1 MTFDFDPWRNYRS
14 KTWAR
19 KKAFKLNGY
28 CYLQYVKPAYR
39 WEALCS
45 LHFEQNPSASKV
57 WGLRK
62 WFHDFMDHYEITRTS
77 KNLVHLKRHNQPN
90 HGYFTRTF
98 CFSLGRIGSD
108 QPELQWEHIWEPSD
122 NWGAK
127 HLVYLRT
134 KKGDAPP
141 EHHAVANRSFWQTLP
156 NEPAFP
162 HINESATKRGNDE
175 TFHQWI
181 RDYLTSPFTNQPW
194 PEGLPLKEHIRNL
207 AFQEDWLV
215 PAQAS
220 LTRPQRQG
228 AFRRVLIS
236 THMFYTSLDKI
247 ITALQTIKEAE
258 EKISELENS
267 NKRIRRESTDA
278 TSQLVAE
285 RAAHEAAKETLLLR
299 TEELNLVQQ
308 HLSDEIRSR
317 DYALEREDA
326 WMNAVSKAIGELP
339 THAYPA
345 SIIEATNRLVEMSEQ
360 KTYLKAHVDFLDTEF
375 ARLLPDLRDPSHEF
389 NWDWSKVSQHIVEL
403 RQRADPTPYWDLIM
417 VPPAERT
424 PHTPEEIANRIRT
437 RVLEMLGT
445 IWAELPADVIAP
457 PASPVTNIKES
468 ISRLKNKIKRLSTS
482 FTQLSNQQ
490 QQPPNMSQTG
500 EPPIPPNDRTQ
511 AFHEVWFSLPEWMR
525 QNEAGEEVG
534 YTHDRL
540 LTAINAIP
548 DRCQHPAQLHA
559 ATTGHHDRMPENPT
573 WDQMIT
579 HVRSHCSPPEEPDD
593 HMSVVSAHT
602 AASHHSHAPST
613 VPAAAAPTW
622 GGKFHGQLSE
632 FDGDVEKF
640 HEWSQ
645 ELKNYAT
652 LNFDAPGRRFA
663 ALVITRLQGSARNWA
678 NEARTDRFSMVG
690 GAPATAEETANAFVN
705 AMWEEFADEGQQD
718 RAAIALRFLKQDT
731 SKTMSDHI
739 NKFRDLTIK
748 ARIATNNPV
757 VVEMFIGTLHFDVR
771 QRVHEKRRDARRLT
785 APYQITDAYS
795 DAQYYETL
803 VKPEREYKARQKH
816 NEGPKKQAPA
826 VSNNKASPAEASG
839 GRSNWRPDCN
849 HEDIEGCPRAL
860 QGYLGER
867 GTDIGEWKRNWLAQI
882 GRCLKCRGK
891 LAPGEQGYVAMPPAV
906 PALPQ
911 GLEQPRRGRR
921 GQ

>member
-1 MTFDFDPWRNYRS
+1 MTFDFDPWRNHRS

-28 CYLQYVKPAYR
+28 CYLQYIKPSRR
-39 WEALCS
+39 WDALCS
-45 LHFEQNPSASKV
+45 LRFEQNPTASRV

-62 WFHDFMDHYEITRTS
+62 WFHNFLDHYEITRTT
-77 KNLVHLKRHNQPN
+77 KHLVHLKRHDQPN
-90 HGYFTRTF
+90 HGYFDHV
-98 CFSLGRIGSD
+98 FSLNLGHIGSTSPD
-108 QPELQWEHIWEPSD
+108 PNSLMWHHTWEPPR
-122 NWGAK
+122 NWSRT
-127 HLVYLRT
+127 HVIILVPKTSEDKQERPSHQQMEYVAQSFLRPIE
-134 KKGDAPP
+134 GLPP
-141 EHHAVANRSFWQTLP
+141 R
-156 NEPAFP
+156 P
-162 HINESATKRGNDE
+162 HPTDE
-175 TFHQWI
+175 TFYEYMSSI
-181 RDYLTSPFTNQPW
+181 FTSPFVENRLQQ
-194 PEGLPLKEHIRNL
+194 GGDLKEYIDKLLEEN
-207 AFQEDWLV
+207 QWWV
-215 PAQAS
+215 PTTAT
-220 LTRPQRQG
+220 LTRAQRQG
-228 AFRRVLIS
+228 VIRRLGMALQSTYELGSMLPKALRNYEEKVQEIS
-236 THMFYTSLDKI
+236 T
-247 ITALQTIKEAE
+247 
-258 EKISELENS
+258 LENE

-285 RAAHEAAKETLLLR
+285 RAAHEAAKETITLR
-299 TEELNLVQQ
+299 TEELNLVKQ
-308 HLSDEIRSR
+308 HLADEIRSR

-326 WMNAVSKAIGELP
+326 WMNAVTKAIGELP

-345 SIIEATNRLVEMSEQ
+345 SILEATNRLLEMSEQ
-360 KTYLKAHVDFLDTEF
+360 KTYLKAHVDFLDSEF

-389 NWDWSKVSQHIVEL
+389 NWDWSKVSQHILEL
-403 RQRADPTPYWDLIM
+403 RQRADPSPYWDLLM
-417 VPPAERT
+417 TPPAQRT
-424 PHTPEEIANRIRT
+424 PHTPQEIANHIRT

-445 IWAELPADVIAP
+445 IWAELPADVIST

-468 ISRLKNKIKRLSTS
+468 ISRLKNKINRLSTS

-490 QQPPNMSQTG
+490 QQSPNMSQTG
-500 EPPIPPNDRTQ
+500 EPPVPPNDRTQ
-511 AFHEVWFSLPEWMR
+511 AFHEVWFSLPAWMR

-602 AASHHSHAPST
+602 AASHHSHAPS
-613 VPAAAAPTW
+613 VAVAAAPVW

-632 FDGDVEKF
+632 FNGDVEQF
-640 HEWSQ
+640 HEWSE

-652 LNFDAPGRRFA
+652 LNYDAPGRRFA

-718 RAAIALRFLKQDT
+718 RAATALRFLKQDT
-731 SKTMSDHI
+731 SKSMSEHI

-816 NEGPKKQAPA
+816 NEGKKGQGLA
-826 VSNNKASPAEASG
+826 VADTKASPAEASG

-891 LAPGEQGYVAMPPAV
+891 LAPGEQGYVATPPTV